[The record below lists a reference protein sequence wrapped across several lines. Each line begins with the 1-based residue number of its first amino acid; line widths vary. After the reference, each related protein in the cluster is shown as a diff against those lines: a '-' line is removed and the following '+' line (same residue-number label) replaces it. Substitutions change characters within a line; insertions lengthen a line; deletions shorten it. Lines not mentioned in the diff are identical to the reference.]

1 MNVRW
6 QRESLVRFLTFHLN
20 SRPRGSSLLPPR
32 LLSVLLSST
41 RTIIHV
47 WVPTCATISMAES
60 RVAIQR
66 ALGGDQLGGPSL
78 CGSCSGESVSPA
90 SSPTRTHPFLNC
102 GEKDRRED
110 FSDLSTRGCLQIP
123 DGRNEEKDF
132 SQWPCRALDPGRGLT
147 SGSAGSSLN
156 TLCSS
161 CTSNVLL
168 IQPLPPLPPSV
179 LWLSPSAYFVLH
191 DTGTSVSSLSA
202 LMLFCCKPVSP
213 ICSTNRAFAAWFTVT
228 APLPGLYKA
237 SHSKHV
243 LHSRKLHNTRPWM
256 IYAEKGSLPVSK
268 KTTFLGGGKA
278 CRSLSSHHIWFLC

>member
-1 MNVRW
+1 MYDD
-6 QRESLVRFLTFHLN
+6 QY
-20 SRPRGSSLLPPR
+20 
-32 LLSVLLSST
+32 
-41 RTIIHV
+41 
-47 WVPTCATISMAES
+47 C
-60 RVAIQR
+60 RVE
-66 ALGGDQLGGPSL
+66 GGDSEGARGRPARRPIPVRVLQRWIGQSGFLADQNSSFPQLRR
-78 CGSCSGESVSPA
+78 E
-90 SSPTRTHPFLNC
+90 RQ
-102 GEKDRRED
+102 RED

-123 DGRNEEKDF
+123 DGGNEEKDF

-268 KTTFLGGGKA
+268 KTTFLGGVKHAGVWAVTTSDFYVNELK
-278 CRSLSSHHIWFLC
+278 WLCCCARNCESIH

>member
-1 MNVRW
+1 M
-6 QRESLVRFLTFHLN
+6 
-20 SRPRGSSLLPPR
+20 
-32 LLSVLLSST
+32 LLSST
-41 RTIIHV
+41 CTIIHV
-47 WVPTCATISMAES
+47 WVPTCATISIAES

-78 CGSCSGESVSPA
+78 CGSWSGESVSPA

-102 GEKDRRED
+102 GEKDRGRRSVIYQSEPAYKYQMAG
-110 FSDLSTRGCLQIP
+110 TRKRI
-123 DGRNEEKDF
+123 F
-132 SQWPCRALDPGRGLT
+132 QWPCRALDPGRGLT

-179 LWLSPSAYFVLH
+179 LWLNPSAYFVLH

-237 SHSKHV
+237 SAHSKHV
-243 LHSRKLHNTRPWM
+243 LHSRNLHNTKPWM

-268 KTTFLGGGKA
+268 KTCFFGGGGA